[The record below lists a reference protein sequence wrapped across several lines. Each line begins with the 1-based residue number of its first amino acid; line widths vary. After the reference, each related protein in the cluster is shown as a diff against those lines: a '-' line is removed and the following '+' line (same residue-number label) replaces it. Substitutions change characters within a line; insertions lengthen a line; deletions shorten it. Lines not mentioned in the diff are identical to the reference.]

1 MYATNRDG
9 GTILGVDTVTS
20 IDDLPADAP
29 IDLVFVCTPAA
40 ANPDL
45 LRACARRGI
54 TAAFVTSAGIRRGR

>member
-9 GTILGVDTVTS
+9 GTILGVDTVAG
-20 IDDLPADAP
+20 IDDLPADAAV
-29 IDLVFVCTPAA
+29 DLVFVCTPAG

-54 TAAFVTSAGIRRGR
+54 TAAFIT